1 MAEKLA
7 EFFCKSNRLSFLVPA
22 RSTATLT
29 KAARAYSL
37 AQNSTFLLVSEQN
50 LKPLFLNPPTFEDF
64 DGGAGAR
71 YQASRE
77 VTSFWYPTWLCYPA
91 GMIEGSRVV
100 DAPVQRLDLDACLS
114 ISCGF
119 DMVVM
124 YTSTPTLALD
134 VATARKIKETKP
146 SIVTVLTGPHV
157 SVLPEESLR
166 FAEGAVDIVCR
177 GEFDYSIKE
186 LCNGKEWDRVAGIS
200 FLRDRNLVNTPD
212 RLPIQ
217 DLDALPFAS
226 QVYQRDLPIAE
237 YIIPH
242 FLHPYVSI
250 YSSRGCPSKC
260 IYCLW
265 PQTFSGRTMRCRTP
279 HNVFSE
285 VKWIVDNIPGV
296 REISF
301 DDDTFT
307 ADRRHAREVA
317 ANLKPLGISWTINTR
332 ANCDYETLKIMR
344 EAGLR
349 HVVVGYESGNE
360 QILKNI
366 KKGVS
371 REQAVEFTR
380 NCKKLGLSI
389 HGAFIMGLPGE
400 TLETIRETIEF
411 AKRLDLNS
419 IQASLAS
426 PYPGTEFWDLC
437 RQEGW
442 LTSES
447 YIDDTGHQACVI
459 NYPNLSNAEI
469 FASVEEFYNK
479 FYFRPKYIARSILKM
494 VMDGDE
500 RKKLLKEGRQY
511 LEYMRKRKQI
521 R

>member
-1 MAEKLA
+1 M
-7 EFFCKSNRLSFLVPA
+7 
-22 RSTATLT
+22 
-29 KAARAYSL
+29 
-37 AQNSTFLLVSEQN
+37 
-50 LKPLFLNPPTFEDF
+50 KPLFLNPPTFEDF

-100 DAPVQRLDLDACLS
+100 DAPVQRLTLDDCLK
-114 ISCGF
+114 IALDF
-119 DMVVM
+119 DMVLM

-134 VATARKIKETKP
+134 VATARKIKEQKP
-146 SIVTVLTGPHV
+146 STVTVLAGPHV

-166 FAEGAVDIVCR
+166 FAAGAVDIVCR
-177 GEFDYSIKE
+177 GEFDYSTKE
-186 LCNGKEWDRVAGIS
+186 LCEGREWEKVDGIS
-200 FLRDRNLVNTPD
+200 FLKDGTFVSTPD
-212 RLPIQ
+212 RPPIQ

-226 QVYQRDLPIAE
+226 QVYKRDLPIAE

-265 PQTFSGRTMRCRTP
+265 PQTFSGRTMRCRSP
-279 HNVFSE
+279 QNVYDE
-285 VKWIVDNIPGV
+285 VKWILDNVPGV

-307 ADRRHAREVA
+307 ANRQHAREVA
-317 ANLKPLGISWTINTR
+317 TLLKPLGISWTINAR
-332 ANCDYETLKIMR
+332 ANCDYDTLRIMR

-349 HVVVGYESGNE
+349 HVVVGFESGNE

-366 KKGVS
+366 KKGVTK
-371 REQAVEFTR
+371 EQAIQFTKD
-380 NCKKLGLSI
+380 CKKLGLSV

-400 TLETIRETIEF
+400 TKETICETIEF
-411 AKRLDLNS
+411 AKKLDLNS

-437 RQEGW
+437 KAEGW
-442 LTSES
+442 IASES
-447 YIDDTGHQACVI
+447 YIDDTGHQTCVI
-459 NYPNLSNAEI
+459 NYPHLTNAEI
-469 FASVEEFYNK
+469 FNSVEEFYNK
-479 FYFRPKYIARSILKM
+479 FYFRPKYIARSVMKM
-494 VMDGDE
+494 VTDGEE
-500 RKKLLKEGRQY
+500 RKKLLKEGKQY
-511 LEYMRKRKQI
+511 LAYMKKRKQVKA
-521 R
+521 